1 MSVLVMNNSSC
12 LHIIV
17 LKILIKI
24 WNGEEIIKLIVEGH
38 FQLKRIQ
45 RKKVPLKCVFGKILY
60 FCPLEFYSAR
70 ENFPLPL
77 N

>member
-1 MSVLVMNNSSC
+1 MNNSSY
-12 LHIIV
+12 LHITDF
-17 LKILIKI
+17 KILIKI
-24 WNGEEIIKLIVEGH
+24 WNGGEITKFIVEGH

-45 RKKVPLKCVFGKILY
+45 RKKVTLKCVFRKILY